1 MSEQSNTKK
10 LKKIKDL
17 VSQHRNSLSQKP
29 YYDKKDQARVEA
41 LMNDIMEVLWTLNY
55 KKSDPVPSTS
65 SQEYWKQKDE
75 DEREVIDPEVQK
87 EINRKGLMESRAS
100 RRSN

>member
-17 VSQHRNSLSQKP
+17 VSQHRNALSHKP

-65 SQEYWKQKDE
+65 SQ
-75 DEREVIDPEVQK
+75 
-87 EINRKGLMESRAS
+87 
-100 RRSN
+100 